1 MKKRGWFSIELAI
14 CIVVFLVL
22 MAVFLPKSMEFLD
35 QGKRSKAQSDLSA
48 IGVAVSQY
56 AFEVGEYPKK
66 LDDLKE
72 KKGQYGPWLK
82 EIKKDPWNN
91 DYQYKFDKKDGFV
104 VYSFGADKSDS
115 GTSVKTVSDKDI
127 GYLGK

>member
-66 LDDLKE
+66 LDDL
-72 KKGQYGPWLK
+72 
-82 EIKKDPWNN
+82 N

-104 VYSFGADKSDS
+104 IYSFGSDKSDS

-127 GYLGK
+127 GYIGK

>member
-14 CIVVFLVL
+14 CIVVFLIL

-56 AFEVGEYPKK
+56 AFEVGEYPEK

-127 GYLGK
+127 GYIGK

>member
-91 DYQYKFDKKDGFV
+91 DYQYKFVDPPH
-104 VYSFGADKSDS
+104 A
-115 GTSVKTVSDKDI
+115 
-127 GYLGK
+127 